1 MQGASNTR
9 AMALLADRVATNAD
23 ARQIADAIG
32 AAWHDLDLSLSP
44 VLGRRGV
51 AALYKRCLHLN
62 TVAYPWL
69 AQVREAA
76 HASLAIDVAPLR
88 AMLGERSEAEA
99 AETGAALIHTFT
111 ELLSTLIGA
120 SLSERLLDS
129 VWALPSTGGPPAED
143 TLP

>member
-1 MQGASNTR
+1 MLRATNTR

-23 ARQIADAIG
+23 ASQIADAIG
-32 AAWHDLDLSLSP
+32 AAWHDLDLNLSP

-51 AALYKRCLHLN
+51 AALYKRSLHLN

-76 HASLAIDVAPLR
+76 HANLAIDVAPLR

-129 VWALPSTGGPPAED
+129 VWALPSNGGPPAQD
-143 TLP
+143 APP